1 MGYGRV
7 AILRVVYVII
17 VAMVR
22 LHQLGSALFCLC
34 ALSLSLPLALR
45 LALSLSVF
53 VWVFPPL
60 VALESCLIRHCYSCS
75 LGHYVPGHCS
85 PLFGAH
91 VAELR
96 V

>member
-53 VWVFPPL
+53 GVGLSAV
-60 VALESCLIRHCYSCS
+60 
-75 LGHYVPGHCS
+75 G
-85 PLFGAH
+85 
-91 VAELR
+91 R
-96 V
+96 VGSVGIMPHSSNC

>member
-45 LALSLSVF
+45 LPLSLSVF
-53 VWVFPPL
+53 MVWVLPPL
-60 VALESCLIRHCYSCS
+60 VALESCLIRDCSESGITYLGTAHPYS
-75 LGHYVPGHCS
+75 
-85 PLFGAH
+85 AH
-91 VAELR
+91 TGLS
-96 V
+96 

>member
-53 VWVFPPL
+53 GVGLSAVGRVGIMPHSSLLVWGITYLGTARP
-60 VALESCLIRHCYSCS
+60 YS
-75 LGHYVPGHCS
+75 
-85 PLFGAH
+85 AH
-91 VAELR
+91 TWLS
-96 V
+96 